1 MFNVADFYRSF
12 RIFLFWKCSPCWEMS
27 RPRRELG
34 GVDRV
39 PASTITSCTMHRTFR
54 GAKRSTGARLE
65 QKLVQLTSPGHAPTA
80 SLGCSFFLLPTPAI
94 SHPEWESDFSF
105 TTKGSRSPRRW
116 EENQRLDA
124 DDRRV
129 SATYVL
135 SGHDRTRDGL
145 GPNQRRPWH
154 VVCLYRHVPLWQR
167 WDTSFLSILGAIL
180 MMPY

>member
-1 MFNVADFYRSF
+1 
-12 RIFLFWKCSPCWEMS
+12 
-27 RPRRELG
+27 
-34 GVDRV
+34 
-39 PASTITSCTMHRTFR
+39 MHRTFW

-80 SLGCSFFLLPTPAI
+80 SLGCSFFLLPSPTPAI
-94 SHPEWESDFSF
+94 SHPEREPDFSF

-129 SATYVL
+129 SAIYVL

-167 WDTSFLSILGAIL
+167 WATSFLSVLGAMLIADL
-180 MMPY
+180 CLEMKLFLDSYLKLVLKNQNFFAALLAWLFW